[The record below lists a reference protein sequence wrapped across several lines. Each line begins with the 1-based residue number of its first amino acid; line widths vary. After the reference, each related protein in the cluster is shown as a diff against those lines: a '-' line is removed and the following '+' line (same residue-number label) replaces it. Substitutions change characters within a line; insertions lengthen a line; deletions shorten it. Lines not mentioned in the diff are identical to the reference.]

1 MAKCIAQFEKKKN
14 PKSEIFDI
22 LKLTYDGLEKTWK
35 DIFLDIA
42 CFFRGKTKNQV
53 IEILEN
59 RGFDARIGTS
69 VLLNK
74 SLLILEEKTLW
85 MHDLLQEMGR
95 EIIRRE
101 SCEEPRKRSRLWL
114 CKDLLHI
121 MTKDTVR
128 AMTKIKIYFNKRV

>member
-1 MAKCIAQFEKKKN
+1 M
-14 PKSEIFDI
+14 
-22 LKLTYDGLEKTWK
+22 
-35 DIFLDIA
+35 DIA

-95 EIIRRE
+95 
-101 SCEEPRKRSRLWL
+101 
-114 CKDLLHI
+114 
-121 MTKDTVR
+121 
-128 AMTKIKIYFNKRV
+128 